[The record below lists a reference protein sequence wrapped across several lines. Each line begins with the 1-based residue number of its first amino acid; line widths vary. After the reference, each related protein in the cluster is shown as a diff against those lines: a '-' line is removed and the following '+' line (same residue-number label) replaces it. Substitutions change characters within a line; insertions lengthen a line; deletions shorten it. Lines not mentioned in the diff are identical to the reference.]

1 MLNSLN
7 DALFCCKL
15 STFANE
21 TSNTTYMTQQTME
34 QREQSQ
40 ACLNF
45 AESRQRKA
53 TGQYAR
59 ATVAMPESEDK
70 KSRSQELAYEIEN
83 RDINDEFTVQ
93 F

>member
-1 MLNSLN
+1 
-7 DALFCCKL
+7 
-15 STFANE
+15 
-21 TSNTTYMTQQTME
+21 MTQQTME

-53 TGQYAR
+53 EGQYAR
-59 ATVAMPESEDK
+59 VSVAMPENEEKQPVRHALDLGRFACK
-70 KSRSQELAYEIEN
+70 ELAYEIEN
-83 RDINDEFTVQ
+83 RDINDEFTVK